1 MNQFKNVKIKK
12 KGITP
17 LIATLLLL
25 LFVLIIMTVVFL
37 WTRGVQKQVV
47 EKNAE
52 LSKKQVECGA
62 VQIEVTGGDVINIA
76 NKGNIKINLIIR
88 ELFGSN
94 VRKSEIYDVIEPGSS
109 YSLVKSDQ
117 ECTENDTTG
126 VGGRLCKQTT
136 QVEIIPALRPE
147 GRGAP
152 LVPCSGASKTIKL

>member
-1 MNQFKNVKIKK
+1 MKK
-12 KGITP
+12 RGITP

-25 LFVLIIMTVVFL
+25 FFVLIVITVVFL
-37 WTRGVQKQVV
+37 WTREVQKQAV

-52 LSKKQVECGA
+52 LSRKQLECDA
-62 VQIEVTGGDVINIA
+62 VQIDVTAGSVINII

-88 ELFGSN
+88 EVFGGN
-94 VRKSEIYDVIEPGSS
+94 VRKSELYDNIEPGGS

-136 QVEIIPALRPE
+136 EVEIIPALRPE

-152 LVPCSGASKTIKL
+152 LVPCSGASKTIRV